1 MWQIHAW
8 NIDAKINEKELVNTS
23 DITGFID
30 NSNLDKKIGTLATT
44 IEIKAEQVK
53 IMKRQVTIYWS
64 NQLTID
70 SSYFRGKSQFEGDG
84 TQNYLEF

>member
-8 NIDAKINEKELVNTS
+8 NIDAKINEKELVHTS

-44 IEIKAEQVK
+44 IEIKAEQDK
-53 IMKRQVTIYWS
+53 IIKRQVTIYWS

-70 SSYFRGKSQFEGDG
+70 SSYFRGKSQFDG